1 MAEILHIINNIRKDT
16 ASNWISVNPKLKLAE
31 PVYEIDT
38 GKLKFGNG
46 VDFYEDLPY
55 FTGENKEFTVN
66 DQIGTLSGA
75 NTYNIVITAG
85 DIKYN
90 EVDTIVDKVSAVEDE
105 VSLKESRLNKVDS
118 FDKETANLIQYP
130 STKAVVD
137 YISTVVSDIPDNP
150 SNPGDCL
157 PEVGDKTK
165 DYTLQSIQGNIK
177 WVENTS
183 GSVQDVA
190 ALEQKV
196 KDQQDEIND
205 LKSNLKALQ
214 DKFDSLINLNEEE
227 F

>member
-1 MAEILHIINNIRKDT
+1 MAEILHIVNNIRKDT

-31 PVYEIDT
+31 PAYEVDT

-66 DQIGTLSGA
+66 GCTGILAGA
-75 NTYNIVITAG
+75 NTYDITIMAE

-90 EVDTIVDKVSAVEDE
+90 QVDTIVDKVSALEDDI
-105 VSLKESRLNKVDS
+105 SLKENRLNKVSS
-118 FDKETANLIQYP
+118 FNKETANLIQYP
-130 STKAVVD
+130 STQSVVD
-137 YISTVVSDIPDNP
+137 YVDLVISKIPNN
-150 SNPGDCL
+150 SENCL
-157 PEVGDKTK
+157 PKIDDKTK
-165 DYTLQSIQGNIK
+165 DYTLQSIQGKIK

-196 KDQQDEIND
+196 KDQQDEINNLKSD
-205 LKSNLKALQ
+205 LKSLQ
-214 DKFDSLINLNEEE
+214 TKFDNLINLNEEE